1 MKAALLAMAVASG
14 LFASAASA
22 AGRCGSAPWCD
33 TRLPADERAGL
44 LLGALTDEEK
54 TSLLAGDELFGV
66 AGGEGSHTGTSHG
79 VERVGLPTTYY
90 SDGPVGPRSGR
101 ATSMPAPMALAATF
115 NRSLAF
121 RHGSVIGN
129 EVKSKGNDVVFAPTV
144 NLLRTPLGGRSFEAY
159 GEDPYMQARIG
170 VAWIRGAQSQ
180 GVIGNIKHYAVNN
193 QEGQGPGTLAGGS
206 QGSRQTVDAVV
217 DERTLREMYL
227 SHFEAA
233 VKEADVGSVM
243 CAYNRVNGHYACEN
257 EHLLEDVLKG
267 EWGFKGYV
275 LADYAAGRSTAN
287 SLENGLDFEPW
298 PGLIYSPT
306 SVNLA
311 LATGQASQA
320 VVDEH
325 VRRILRTLFAYGFFD
340 RDAYLYDDNR
350 IDKPGHARAARQIE
364 EAGIVLMKNA
374 GVLPLDRRRVRSI
387 ALIGSDAEKF
397 TGGGGSSQVAPFF
410 FTTPRQGIET
420 RAARAGVQ
428 VSYDSGQD
436 PERAA
441 SVAAGADVAVV
452 VAADSS
458 SEGTDKPCMG
468 LECGR
473 EDGLHPDEL
482 ISRVAAANKRTVV
495 VLETGA
501 PVLTP
506 WRDEVAGL
514 IEAWYPGVEG
524 GSAIARVL
532 FGDVDPGGRLPAT
545 FPKREE
551 DMPYAGDRE
560 AYPGVAER
568 VVYKEG
574 VLVGYRWFDEKRIEP
589 AFPFGHGLSYARFRY
604 RNLRLLPASD
614 GSARATVTVRVTN
627 TGRRAGSEVPQLY
640 LGMPDPRAGVVQ
652 PPRALRGFANLR
664 LRPGQTKT
672 ARFRLGPRAFSYW
685 DEVSA
690 DWRVAP
696 GCYRVMIGRSSR
708 DVRLAGTLSQGGARC
723 PRACATAAGFRS
735 ASIRP
740 RGRGLRFRFARR
752 GARRVTIDVFQ
763 QARGQRVIRPRLVA
777 RFRRSRALTWRGRA
791 NRRARVG
798 DGYLFARLRT
808 RGRNGRLDSRYF
820 ALRRSGGRFSRR
832 PAFRRRASCG
842 PIRAFRLSGPS
853 FGGSGGRPLGIAYR
867 LGSRARVRVV
877 VLRGRRVVRRFRV
890 RVRRGGRTYRF
901 RVPSRG
907 LPPGEYRVR
916 LAARGAGVRKRVVLR
931 SRLL

>member
-1 MKAALLAMAVASG
+1 MKAALLAIAVASG
-14 LFASAASA
+14 LLAPAASA

-44 LLGALTDEEK
+44 LLGALTREEK
-54 TSLLAGDELFGV
+54 ISLLAGDELFGV

-101 ATSMPAPMALAATF
+101 ATAMPAPMALAATF
-115 NRSLAF
+115 DRSLAF

-129 EVKSKGNDVVFAPTV
+129 EVKAKGNDVVFAPTV
-144 NLLRTPLGGRSFEAY
+144 NLMRTPLGGRSFEAY
-159 GEDPYMQARIG
+159 GEDPYVQARIG

-180 GVIGNIKHYAVNN
+180 GVIGNVKHYAVNN
-193 QEGQGPGTLAGGS
+193 QEGQGPGTLVGGS

-233 VKEADVGSVM
+233 VKQANVGSVM
-243 CAYNRVNGHYACEN
+243 CAYNRVNGQYACEN

-275 LADYAAGRSTAN
+275 LADYGAGRNTAN

-298 PGLIYSPT
+298 PGVIYSPT
-306 SVNLA
+306 SVSLA
-311 LATGQASQA
+311 LTTGQVSEA

-340 RDAYLYDDNR
+340 REAYPYDDNR

-374 GVLPLDRRRVRSI
+374 GVLPLSPRRVRSI

-420 RAARAGVQ
+420 RAARSGVQ
-428 VSYDSGQD
+428 VRYDSGQD
-436 PERAA
+436 PDSAA
-441 SVAAGADVAVV
+441 SVAAGSDVAVV

-473 EDGLHPDEL
+473 EDGLHPDQL

-545 FPKREE
+545 FPNRES
-551 DMPYAGDRE
+551 DYPYAGDRE
-560 AYPGVAER
+560 AYPGVAETVR
-568 VVYKEG
+568 YKEG
-574 VLVGYRWFDEKRIEP
+574 VFVGYRWFDEKRLQP
-589 AFPFGHGLSYARFRY
+589 AFPFGHGLSYTRFRFRGPRVRRAPRRARSSQFGGRPRY
-604 RNLRLLPASD
+604 RVSMV
-614 GSARATVTVRVTN
+614 ARNV
-627 TGRRAGSEVPQLY
+627 GRRRGVVVPQLY
-640 LGMPDPRAGVVQ
+640 LGLPEPSSAVQQ
-652 PPRALRGFANLR
+652 PPRALKGFAKLS
-664 LRPGQTKT
+664 LPPGRSRRVSFDLDDRSLSYFD
-672 ARFRLGPRAFSYW
+672 ASSNRF
-685 DEVSA
+685 
-690 DWRVAP
+690 RVAP
-696 GCYRVMIGRSSR
+696 GCYRVALGSSSRRTRARMTIGVGRGRSPRSR
-708 DVRLAGTLSQGGARC
+708 RLRVSGGRVV
-723 PRACATAAGFRS
+723 
-735 ASIRP
+735 IRVALR
-740 RGRGLRFRFARR
+740 RGRRP
-752 GARRVTIDVFQ
+752 
-763 QARGQRVIRPRLVA
+763 ARGQSVTVVGPGFTRSA
-777 RFRRSRALTWRGRA
+777 RTNRRGRA
-791 NRRARVG
+791 
-798 DGYLFARLRT
+798 
-808 RGRNGRLDSRYF
+808 
-820 ALRRSGGRFSRR
+820 
-832 PAFRRRASCG
+832 
-842 PIRAFRLSGPS
+842 
-853 FGGSGGRPLGIAYR
+853 
-867 LGSRARVRVV
+867 
-877 VLRGRRVVRRFRV
+877 RFRV
-890 RVRRGGRTYRF
+890 RARRTGIAT
-901 RVPSRG
+901 VST
-907 LPPGEYRVR
+907 V
-916 LAARGAGVRKRVVLR
+916 ACA
-931 SRLL
+931 SRLRAQLVG